1 MGRKKKRTSAAGLG
15 RILMRL
21 TELGSEQDAD
31 HGDLY
36 IRPDIDDFSI
46 ADFKAFDQLI
56 ELGYE
61 AGKRDVATWLASGE
75 APRF

>member
-1 MGRKKKRTSAAGLG
+1 
-15 RILMRL
+15 MRL

-36 IRPDIDDFSI
+36 IRPDIDEYSI
-46 ADFKAFDQLI
+46 ADFKAFDRLI

-61 AGKRDVATWLASGE
+61 AGQREIEAWLASE
-75 APRF
+75 DAPRF